1 MGLFGKKSE
10 EEKEQTRKE
19 KKEKAEYKKKISR
32 YMNIAGVLVDGVPN
46 IGERRIV
53 KVYLLPEALLIRQES
68 DDKSAELP
76 YTRIK
81 DAQVVTEKEIIEK
94 SKSVVGRAM
103 IGGLFLGGLGAT
115 VGAISGVGTKQQV
128 NENQFLVINYSTA
141 DSEESKAISIEL
153 ATVFYED
160 FIKGLHK
167 MARLDKHEEV
177 LKDKHIEL

>member
-1 MGLFGKKSE
+1 MGLFDKKSA
-10 EEKEQTRKE
+10 EEKEIIRKA
-19 KKEKAEYKKKISR
+19 KKEKADYKKQISR
-32 YMNIAGVLVDGVPN
+32 YVNIAGVLADGVPN

-53 KVYLLPEALLIRQES
+53 KIYLLPEALLIRQDS

-76 YTRIK
+76 YSRIK

-128 NENQFLVINYSTA
+128 NEKRFLVVNYSAA

-153 ATVFYED
+153 ATAFYED
-160 FIKGLHK
+160 FVNGLHK
-167 MARLDKHEEV
+167 VAKLGQHKELLEE
-177 LKDKHIEL
+177 KHITL